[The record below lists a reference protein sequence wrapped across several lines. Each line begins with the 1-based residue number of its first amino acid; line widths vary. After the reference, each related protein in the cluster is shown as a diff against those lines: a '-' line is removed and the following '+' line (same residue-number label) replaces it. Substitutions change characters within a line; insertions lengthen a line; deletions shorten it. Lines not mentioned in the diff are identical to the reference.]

1 VHRPDPETAPERIA
15 ALELIPGHATTAA
28 EVWLWQGRVREV
40 SDHPG
45 PWVVLRT
52 DDWPMSSHAAREL
65 AAALVRAADRA
76 ESGVS
81 GKKPVA
87 GHWTDEPGA
96 R

>member
-1 VHRPDPETAPERIA
+1 MHPPDPETAAERIA

-28 EVWLWQGRVREV
+28 EVWLWQGRVREI

-52 DDWPMSSHAAREL
+52 DDWPMSSKAAREL

-81 GKKPVA
+81 GEKPVA